1 MSISS
6 INSSSPAMAMRGMH
20 RPDPAKMADDLFSK
34 LDTSGKGYIEK
45 SDLQSALSQ
54 LSKSGSSSN
63 SSAAD
68 DMFAKMDSDGNGKV
82 TKEEMSAT
90 IEKIAAKLDGPFPR
104 MRMQDGQGEQR
115 GIPPDGMQPP
125 QGGDQG
131 LSKDQ
136 LTSMSKELSS
146 TNSERS
152 KVISDVAANFDTVD
166 TNGDGK
172 VSASEARAFEK
183 SKNSSGAGSS
193 TDQSSTASSSSSD
206 AQFMKQMMHLL
217 KSYGG
222 INQAAENNNFSASA

>member
-6 INSSSPAMAMRGMH
+6 INSSNPAMMMRGMH

-54 LSKSGSSSN
+54 LSKSDSSNSSSN

-115 GIPPDGMQPP
+115 DMPPP